1 MPMLTYAARRLGAM
15 VIMMILVSIAAF
27 FIIQLPPG
35 DFLTTL
41 AAGLER
47 GGDMDQGQLDFLRQ
61 EFGLD
66 QPIWVQYWR
75 WISGIVFHGD
85 FGYSFMWKKP
95 VSEMIWDQLG
105 FTLILSISTLL
116 FAWVIAFPIGVYSAV
131 RQYSVG
137 DFVFTFIGFIGLAVP
152 NFLLA
157 LVLMYIGF
165 QYFGQSV
172 GGLFSPQFQDVPWS
186 WPKFADLMSHLWIPM
201 IVVGAGK
208 TAELIRIMR
217 ANLLDELNKPY
228 VTTAR
233 SKGMG
238 EVRMLVKYPI
248 RLALNPFVSTVG
260 WVLPSLISGAVIASV
275 VLNLPTVGP
284 LLLNALQSQDMYLA
298 GSFILM
304 LSLLTLVGT
313 VISDILLAWLDPR
326 IRLE

>member
-1 MPMLTYAARRLGAM
+1 MLMFVARRLVAM
-15 VIMMILVSIAAF
+15 VIMMVLVSIAAF
-27 FIIQLPPG
+27 AIIQLPPG

-47 GGDMDQGQLDFLRQ
+47 GSDMDANQLAFLRQ

-66 QPIWVQYWR
+66 QPIWVQYWK
-75 WISGIVFHGD
+75 WISDIVLHGD

-95 VSEMIWDQLG
+95 VAELIWDQLG
-105 FTLILSISTLL
+105 FTLILSIATLL
-116 FAWVIAFPIGVYSAV
+116 FSWVISFPIGVYSAV
-131 RQYSVG
+131 RQYSVA

-165 QYFGQSV
+165 EYFGQSV
-172 GGLFSPQFQDVPWS
+172 GGLFSPQYQDVPWS
-186 WPKFADLMSHLWIPM
+186 WGKFLDLMSHLWIPM
-201 IVVGAGK
+201 IVVGASK

-233 SKGMG
+233 AKGMS

-284 LLLNALQSQDMYLA
+284 LLLTALQSQDMYLA

-304 LSLLTLVGT
+304 LSLLTLIGT

>member
-1 MPMLTYAARRLGAM
+1 MLMFVLRRLLSFLVMM
-15 VIMMILVSIAAF
+15 VLISIAAF
-27 FIIQLPPG
+27 VIIQLPPG
-35 DFLTTL
+35 DFITTL

-47 GGDMDQGQLDFLRQ
+47 SGDVDAAQLEFLRQ
-61 EFGLD
+61 RFGLD

-75 WISGIVFHGD
+75 WISAIVFHGD

-95 VSEMIWDQLG
+95 VAELIWDQLG
-105 FTLILSISTLL
+105 FTLIISVATLL
-116 FAWVIAFPIGVYSAV
+116 FSWVISFPIGVYSAV
-131 RQYSVG
+131 RQYSWG
-137 DFVFTFIGFIGLAVP
+137 DFLFTFIGFIGLAVP

-157 LVLMYIGF
+157 LVLMYVGF

-172 GGLFSPQFQDVPWS
+172 GGLYSPEFQDAPWS
-186 WPKFADLMSHLWIPM
+186 WDKFVDLMSHLWIPI
-201 IVVGAGK
+201 IVIGASK

-233 SKGMG
+233 AKGMT
-238 EVRMLVKYPI
+238 EISMLVKYPI

-284 LLLNALQSQDMYLA
+284 ILLSSLQSQDMYLA
-298 GSFILM
+298 GAFILL
-304 LSLLTLVGT
+304 LSLLTLIGT
-313 VISDILLAWLDPR
+313 LISDILLAWLDPR

>member
-1 MPMLTYAARRLGAM
+1 MI
-15 VIMMILVSIAAF
+15 IMMVLISIAAF
-27 FIIQLPPG
+27 AIIQLPPG

-47 GGDMDQGQLDFLRQ
+47 GGEVEAQQLEFLRQ
-61 EFGLD
+61 RFGLD
-66 QPIWVQYWR
+66 QPIYIQYWR
-75 WISGIVFHGD
+75 WISGIVLHGD
-85 FGYSFMWKKP
+85 FGYSFMWKRP
-95 VSEMIWDQLG
+95 VADLIWDQLG

-116 FAWVIAFPIGVYSAV
+116 FSWAISFPIGVYSAV
-131 RQYSVG
+131 RQYSAA
-137 DFVFTFIGFIGLAVP
+137 DYLFTFIGFIGLAVP

-165 QYFGQSV
+165 SYFGQSV
-172 GGLFSPQFQDVPWS
+172 GGLFSPEYQNAAWS
-186 WPKFADLMSHLWIPM
+186 WGKLYDLLSHLWIPI
-201 IVVGAGK
+201 IVIGASK

-233 SKGMG
+233 AKGMP
-238 EVRMLVKYPI
+238 EIRMLIKYPI
-248 RLALNPFVSTVG
+248 RLALNPFVSTIG

-304 LSLLTLVGT
+304 LSMLTLVGT
-313 VISDILLAWLDPR
+313 LISDILLAWLDPR

>member
-1 MPMLTYAARRLGAM
+1 MLAFAARRFGVML
-15 VIMMILVSIAAF
+15 IMMVLISIAAF
-27 FIIQLPPG
+27 AIIQLPPG

-47 GGDMDQGQLDFLRQ
+47 SGDMQQAQLDFLR
-61 EFGLD
+61 ERFGLD

-75 WISGIVFHGD
+75 WISGIILHGD
-85 FGYSFMWKKP
+85 FGYSFMWKRQ
-95 VSEMIWDQLG
+95 VADLIWDQLG
-105 FTLILSISTLL
+105 FTLMLSIATLL
-116 FAWVIAFPIGVYSAV
+116 FSWVVSFPIGVFSAV

-165 QYFGQSV
+165 NYFGQSV
-172 GGLFSPQFQDVPWS
+172 GGLFSPEFQHVPWS
-186 WPKFADLMSHLWIPM
+186 WAKFMDLMGHLWIPM
-201 IVVGAGK
+201 IVIGAAK

-233 SKGMG
+233 SKGMS
-238 EVRMLVKYPI
+238 ELRMLVKYPI
-248 RLALNPFVSTVG
+248 RLALNPFVSTIG

-275 VLNLPTVGP
+275 VLNLPTAGP
-284 LLLNALQSQDMYLA
+284 LLLAALQSQDMYLA

-304 LSLLTLVGT
+304 LSILTLIGT
-313 VISDILLAWLDPR
+313 LVSDILLAWLDPR

>member
-1 MPMLTYAARRLGAM
+1 MLMFALRRLLTMIVMM
-15 VIMMILVSIAAF
+15 VLISIAAF
-27 FIIQLPPG
+27 VIIQLPPG

-47 GGDMDQGQLDFLRQ
+47 GGEVEAQQLEFLRQ
-61 EFGLD
+61 RFGLD
-66 QPIWVQYWR
+66 QPIYIQYWR

-85 FGYSFMWKKP
+85 FGYSFMWKRP
-95 VSEMIWDQLG
+95 VSELIWDQLG

-116 FAWVIAFPIGVYSAV
+116 FSWAIAFPIGVYSAV
-131 RQYSVG
+131 RQYSVA
-137 DFVFTFIGFIGLAVP
+137 DYVFTFIGFIGLAVP

-165 QYFGQSV
+165 SYFGQSV
-172 GGLFSPQFQDVPWS
+172 GGLFSPEFQNVGWS
-186 WPKFADLMSHLWIPM
+186 WGRLYDLIAHLWIPI
-201 IVVGAGK
+201 IVIGASK

-233 SKGMG
+233 AKGMP
-238 EVRMLVKYPI
+238 EVRMLIKYPI

-304 LSLLTLVGT
+304 LSMLTLVGT
-313 VISDILLAWLDPR
+313 LVSDILLAWLDPR

>member
-1 MPMLTYAARRLGAM
+1 MLMFVLRRLLSFAVMM
-15 VIMMILVSIAAF
+15 VLISIAAF
-27 FIIQLPPG
+27 AIIQLPPG
-35 DFLTTL
+35 DFITTL

-47 GGDMDQGQLDFLRQ
+47 SGDVDTAQLEFLRQ
-61 EFGLD
+61 RFGLD

-75 WISGIVFHGD
+75 WISAIVFHGD

-95 VSEMIWDQLG
+95 VADLIWDQLG
-105 FTLILSISTLL
+105 FTLIISIATLL
-116 FAWVIAFPIGVYSAV
+116 FSWVISFPIGVYSAV
-131 RQYSVG
+131 RQYSWG
-137 DFVFTFIGFIGLAVP
+137 DFLFTFIGFIGLAVP

-157 LVLMYIGF
+157 LILMYVGF

-172 GGLFSPQFQDVPWS
+172 GGLYSPEFQDAAWS
-186 WPKFADLMSHLWIPM
+186 WGKFMDLLAHLWIPI
-201 IVVGAGK
+201 IVIGASK

-233 SKGMG
+233 AKGMT

-284 LLLNALQSQDMYLA
+284 ILLNSLQSQDMYLA
-298 GSFILM
+298 GAFILL
-304 LSLLTLVGT
+304 LSLLTLIGT
-313 VISDILLAWLDPR
+313 LVSDILLAWLDPR

>member
-1 MPMLTYAARRLGAM
+1 MLMFAMRRLLTMLVMM
-15 VIMMILVSIAAF
+15 VLISIAAF
-27 FIIQLPPG
+27 VIIQLPPG

-47 GGDMDQGQLDFLRQ
+47 GGEVEAQQLEFLRQ
-61 EFGLD
+61 RFGLD
-66 QPIWVQYWR
+66 QPVYIQYWR
-75 WISGIVFHGD
+75 WISGIIFHGD
-85 FGYSFMWKKP
+85 FGYSFMWKRP
-95 VSEMIWDQLG
+95 VAELIWDQLG

-116 FAWVIAFPIGVYSAV
+116 FSWVVSFPIGVYSAV
-131 RQYSVG
+131 RQYSAA
-137 DFVFTFIGFIGLAVP
+137 DYFFTFVGFIGLAVP

-165 QYFGQSV
+165 SYFGQSV
-172 GGLFSPQFQDVPWS
+172 GGLFSPEYQNEPWS
-186 WPKFADLMSHLWIPM
+186 WGKLYDLLSHLWIPI
-201 IVVGAGK
+201 IVIGASK

-233 SKGMG
+233 AKGMP

-304 LSLLTLVGT
+304 LSMLTLVGT
-313 VISDILLAWLDPR
+313 LVSDILLAWLDPR

>member
-1 MPMLTYAARRLGAM
+1 MLMFAMRRLLAM
-15 VIMMILVSIAAF
+15 LVMMVLISIAAF
-27 FIIQLPPG
+27 VIIQLPPG

-47 GGDMDQGQLDFLRQ
+47 GGEVEAQQLEFLRQ
-61 EFGLD
+61 RFGLD
-66 QPIWVQYWR
+66 QPIYVQYWR

-85 FGYSFMWKKP
+85 FGYSFMWKRP
-95 VSEMIWDQLG
+95 VAELIWDQLG
-105 FTLILSISTLL
+105 FTLILSVSTLL
-116 FAWVIAFPIGVYSAV
+116 FAWAVSFPIGVYSAV
-131 RQYSVG
+131 RQYSAA
-137 DFVFTFIGFIGLAVP
+137 DYFFTFVGFIGLAVP

-165 QYFGQSV
+165 SYFGQSV
-172 GGLFSPQFQDVPWS
+172 GGLFSPEYQNEPWS
-186 WPKFADLMSHLWIPM
+186 WGKLYDLLSHLWIPI
-201 IVVGAGK
+201 IVIGASK

-233 SKGMG
+233 AKGMP

-304 LSLLTLVGT
+304 LSMLTLVGT
-313 VISDILLAWLDPR
+313 LVSDILLAWLDPR

>member
-1 MPMLTYAARRLGAM
+1 MLMFVLRRLLSFAVMM
-15 VIMMILVSIAAF
+15 VLISIAAF
-27 FIIQLPPG
+27 VIIQLPPG
-35 DFLTTL
+35 DFITTL

-47 GGDMDQGQLDFLRQ
+47 SGDVDAAQLEFLRQ
-61 EFGLD
+61 RFGLD

-75 WISGIVFHGD
+75 WISAIVFHGD

-95 VSEMIWDQLG
+95 VADLIWDQLG
-105 FTLILSISTLL
+105 FTLIISIATLL
-116 FAWVIAFPIGVYSAV
+116 FSWAISFPIGVYSAV
-131 RQYSVG
+131 RQYSWG
-137 DFVFTFIGFIGLAVP
+137 DFLFTFIGFIGLAVP

-157 LVLMYIGF
+157 LVLMSVGF
-165 QYFGQSV
+165 PNLGQSV
-172 GGLFSPQFQDVPWS
+172 GGLYSPQNQDAAWS
-186 WPKFADLMSHLWIPM
+186 WGKFGDLLSHLWIPI
-201 IVVGAGK
+201 IVIGASK

-233 SKGMG
+233 AKGMT

-284 LLLNALQSQDMYLA
+284 ILLNSLQSQDMYLA
-298 GSFILM
+298 GAFILL

-313 VISDILLAWLDPR
+313 LISDILLAWLDPR
-326 IRLE
+326 IRLD

>member
-1 MPMLTYAARRLGAM
+1 MLMFALRRLTTMLVMM
-15 VIMMILVSIAAF
+15 VLISIAAF
-27 FIIQLPPG
+27 VIIQLPPG

-47 GGDMDQGQLDFLRQ
+47 GGEVEAQQLEFLRQ
-61 EFGLD
+61 RFGLD
-66 QPIWVQYWR
+66 QPIYVQYWR

-85 FGYSFMWKKP
+85 FGYSFMWKRP
-95 VSEMIWDQLG
+95 VAELIWDQLG

-116 FAWVIAFPIGVYSAV
+116 FSWAISFPIGVYSAV
-131 RQYSVG
+131 RQYSAA
-137 DFVFTFIGFIGLAVP
+137 DYFFTFIGFIGLAVP

-165 QYFGQSV
+165 SYFGQSV
-172 GGLFSPQFQDVPWS
+172 GGLFSPEYQNEPWS
-186 WPKFADLMSHLWIPM
+186 WGKLYDLFAHLWIPI
-201 IVVGAGK
+201 IVIGASK

-233 SKGMG
+233 AKGMP
-238 EVRMLVKYPI
+238 EVRMLIKYPI

-304 LSLLTLVGT
+304 LSMLTLVGT
-313 VISDILLAWLDPR
+313 LVSDILLAWLDPR

>member
-1 MPMLTYAARRLGAM
+1 MLMFALRRLLTMLAM
-15 VIMMILVSIAAF
+15 MVLISIAAF
-27 FIIQLPPG
+27 VIIQLPPG

-47 GGDMDQGQLDFLRQ
+47 GGEVEAQQLEFLRQ
-61 EFGLD
+61 RFGLD
-66 QPIWVQYWR
+66 QPIYVQYWR
-75 WISGIVFHGD
+75 WISGIIFHGD
-85 FGYSFMWKKP
+85 FGYSFMWKRP
-95 VSEMIWDQLG
+95 VAELIWDQLG

-116 FAWVIAFPIGVYSAV
+116 FSWAISFPIGVYSAV
-131 RQYSVG
+131 RQYSAA
-137 DFVFTFIGFIGLAVP
+137 DYVFTFVGFIGLAVP

-165 QYFGQSV
+165 SYFGQSV
-172 GGLFSPQFQDVPWS
+172 GGLFSPQYQNEPWS
-186 WPKFADLMSHLWIPM
+186 WGKLYDLFAHLWIPI
-201 IVVGAGK
+201 IVIGASK

-233 SKGMG
+233 AKGMP

-304 LSLLTLVGT
+304 LSMLTLVGT
-313 VISDILLAWLDPR
+313 LVSDILLAWLDPR

>member
-1 MPMLTYAARRLGAM
+1 MLMFAMRRLLTMIVMM
-15 VIMMILVSIAAF
+15 VLISIAAF
-27 FIIQLPPG
+27 AIIQLPPG

-47 GGDMDQGQLDFLRQ
+47 GGEVEAQQLEFLRQ
-61 EFGLD
+61 RFGLD
-66 QPIWVQYWR
+66 QPIYIQYWR
-75 WISGIVFHGD
+75 WISGIIFHGD
-85 FGYSFMWKKP
+85 FGYSFMWKRP
-95 VSEMIWDQLG
+95 VAELIWDQLG

-116 FAWVIAFPIGVYSAV
+116 FSWAVSFPIGVYSAV
-131 RQYSVG
+131 RQYSAA
-137 DFVFTFIGFIGLAVP
+137 DYFFTFVGFIGLAVP

-165 QYFGQSV
+165 AYFGQSV
-172 GGLFSPQFQDVPWS
+172 GGLFSPEFQNAPWS
-186 WPKFADLMSHLWIPM
+186 WGKLYDLLSHLWIPI
-201 IVVGAGK
+201 IVVGASK

-233 SKGMG
+233 AKGMP

-304 LSLLTLVGT
+304 LSMLTLVGT
-313 VISDILLAWLDPR
+313 LVSDILLAWLDPR

>member
-1 MPMLTYAARRLGAM
+1 MLMFVVRRLVAM
-15 VIMMILVSIAAF
+15 VIMMVLVSIAAF
-27 FIIQLPPG
+27 AIIQLPPG

-47 GGDMDQGQLDFLRQ
+47 GSDMDANQLAFLRQ

-66 QPIWVQYWR
+66 QPIWVQYWK
-75 WISGIVFHGD
+75 WISDIVLHGD

-95 VSEMIWDQLG
+95 VAELIWDQLG
-105 FTLILSISTLL
+105 FTLILSIATLL
-116 FAWVIAFPIGVYSAV
+116 FSWVISFPIGVYSAV
-131 RQYSVG
+131 RQYSVA

-165 QYFGQSV
+165 EYFGQSV
-172 GGLFSPQFQDVPWS
+172 GGLFSPQYQNAPWS
-186 WPKFADLMSHLWIPM
+186 WDKFLDLMSHLWIPM
-201 IVVGAGK
+201 IVVGASK

-233 SKGMG
+233 AKGMS

-284 LLLNALQSQDMYLA
+284 LLLTALQSQDMYLA

-304 LSLLTLVGT
+304 LSLLTLIGT

>member
-1 MPMLTYAARRLGAM
+1 MLMFATRRLGSM
-15 VIMMILVSIAAF
+15 VVMMVLISMAAF
-27 FIIQLPPG
+27 AIIQLPPG

-47 GGDMDQGQLDFLRQ
+47 GGDIEAQQLDFLR
-61 EFGLD
+61 ERFGLD
-66 QPIWVQYWR
+66 QPIHIQYWR
-75 WISGIVFHGD
+75 WISGIVFEGD

-95 VSEMIWDQLG
+95 VSELIWDQLG
-105 FTLILSISTLL
+105 FTLILSITTLL
-116 FAWVIAFPIGVYSAV
+116 FSWVISFPIGVYSAV
-131 RQYSVG
+131 RQYSVA
-137 DFVFTFIGFIGLAVP
+137 DFVFTFIGFIGLAIP

-172 GGLFSPQFQDVPWS
+172 GGLFSPQFQDAAWS
-186 WPKFADLMSHLWIPM
+186 WEKFLDLMAHLWIPM
-201 IVVGAGK
+201 IVIGASK

-228 VTTAR
+228 VITAR
-233 SKGMG
+233 AKGMS
-238 EVRMLVKYPI
+238 ELRMLVKYPI

-298 GSFILM
+298 GAFILM

-313 VISDILLAWLDPR
+313 LISDLLLAWLDPR